1 MTKRL
6 AAPPACWTK
15 CFWPVVHV
23 SKMGCGKV
31 SRFSASDSNSWTGFG
46 GSNLL
51 EGILTKGMTMSSRG
65 CNRVLTGEDDP
76 LEVLDVFIVEILP
89 VWVAYMHM
97 MWTFYTTPWQKQP
110 HHITI
115 KEMFDI
121 LLRNE
126 VAERLYEPIDSTCQL
141 SQRPGNTRPLQ
152 KWDLVYSHNNLF
164 WFPFALPL
172 IHYKKPTN
180 HNLKFSTLVS
190 FNSTWAYLLRT
201 GGTIAVWC
209 NEKPKAFKHSES
221 PERDLLSSKKGS
233 KSMAPN
239 HFTHQALIVFVLFGR
254 SWWDRNISR
263 GRHPKKKKNISFRK
277 KAKSFP

>member
-23 SKMGCGKV
+23 SKMGCGIV

-65 CNRVLTGEDDP
+65 CNRVLTGEDGP

-141 SQRPGNTRPLQ
+141 SQRPGNTRALQ
-152 KWDLVYSHNNLF
+152 KWDLVYSHNNLRT
-164 WFPFALPL
+164 
-172 IHYKKPTN
+172 K
-180 HNLKFSTLVS
+180 SVSVLVS
-190 FNSTWAYLLRT
+190 LCPSIDSLQKTNQSQLEVFHPSLLQLHLGISASHR
-201 GGTIAVWC
+201 WH
-209 NEKPKAFKHSES
+209 HS
-221 PERDLLSSKKGS
+221 RL
-233 KSMAPN
+233 
-239 HFTHQALIVFVLFGR
+239 V
-254 SWWDRNISR
+254 
-263 GRHPKKKKNISFRK
+263 
-277 KAKSFP
+277 